1 MTSRVAS
8 VAALLLTLGSTFVF
22 AATRPTAEQE
32 KIDWL
37 IAQIRESD
45 GVFIRNGSEYDGA
58 RAASHI
64 RSKLWF
70 AGKRVQTARDF
81 ILGCA
86 SHSEE
91 TGKPYE
97 IRPKGARASQPLGP
111 WLVARLIE
119 HEKPPAPPAK
129 RP

>member
-1 MTSRVAS
+1 MKSRVLL
-8 VAALLLTLGSTFVF
+8 VAALLLMLRAAF
-22 AATRPTAEQE
+22 AFGATRPTAEQD

-37 IAQIRESD
+37 IAQIRDSD
-45 GVFIRNGSEYDGA
+45 AVFLRNGSEYDGA
-58 RAASHI
+58 KAASHI
-64 RSKLWF
+64 KSKLWF

-97 IRPKGARASQPLGP
+97 IRPKGSAASQPLGP

-119 HEKPPAPPAK
+119 HEKPRASLTK